1 MQTIQSIIRQLC
13 KTSGI
18 SYRVLS
24 VVTTTFFLNGCSTS
38 LQVTNVGN
46 KAASGVVYALP
57 FTQYDIEIK
66 RRIASCDGSDMKV
79 ATDITMTPM
88 SKTDI
93 NHVYAIDVTSLS
105 RFANHAST
113 NVELFEDTLQLKTIN
128 AEAEDKSLE
137 VIAGTVKSLAT
148 LASVPSP
155 FGAAPGVTRITCYK
169 SPAGIDVI
177 KNQVDTANAQ
187 HTVVKELTE
196 ELVEKTLL
204 ATQLASQVADLAP
217 GRDTNLEQSFANA
230 KKTVKAKQL
239 LLELEEKKLLKL
251 LEPISHTQK
260 VKWPPSGT
268 EMKTATPFRIPV
280 SILKKWVGPSVVEGD
295 PQQVAVDVYFQIERV
310 DTYGVEPSKI
320 SQTTQAVAA
329 SSLQYRTPV
338 SGRLLACKDSACDSD
353 TYKSN
358 VIGQTEGPI
367 AQLGFVNSLPIKT
380 KPFESAKFSAEWTK
394 NGYLLKAGYEKTQS
408 TGESLNTFTDAITTQ
423 YKELSES
430 KVTKEQKELDAEL
443 ERLKALVGIA
453 EAEEK
458 LNPPE
463 PKSDQAKAL
472 EALNADTSLLK
483 AKIERLEAEKKLRE
497 LEGQK

>member
-1 MQTIQSIIRQLC
+1 MQTLKSI
-13 KTSGI
+13 TSKFSSTIGI
-18 SYRVLS
+18 SYRVLF
-24 VVTTTFFLNGCSTS
+24 VVTGTLFLNGCGTS
-38 LQVTNVGN
+38 LQVTKTGN
-46 KAASGVVYALP
+46 QAASGVVYALP

-105 RFANHAST
+105 RFTNHAST
-113 NVELFEDTLQLKTIN
+113 NIELFEDTLQLKTIN
-128 AEAEDKSLE
+128 TEVKDKSLE
-137 VIAGTVKSLAT
+137 VIAGTVKSLAS

-155 FGAAPGVTRITCYK
+155 FGAAPGVPRITCYK
-169 SPAGIDVI
+169 NPAGVDVI
-177 KNQVDTANAQ
+177 KNQVDEANTQ

-196 ELVEKTLL
+196 ELAEKTLL
-204 ATQLASQVADLAP
+204 ATQLASQVTDLAP
-217 GRDTNLEQSFANA
+217 GRDINLEQSLANA
-230 KKTVKAKQL
+230 KQAVKAKQL
-239 LLELEEKKLLKL
+239 QLQLEEKKLKKL

-260 VKWPPSGT
+260 VKWPLSGT

-280 SILKKWVGPSVVEGD
+280 SILKKWVGPTVVEGD
-295 PQQVAVDVYFQIERV
+295 PQQVAVDIYFQIERV
-310 DTYGVEPSKI
+310 DTYGIDPSNVTPVTPAVE
-320 SQTTQAVAA
+320 AG
-329 SSLQYRTPV
+329 SLQYRTPAL
-338 SGRLLACKDSACDSD
+338 GRLLACKDSACDSD
-353 TYKSN
+353 ANKSN

-380 KPFESAKFSAEWTK
+380 KPFESTKFSAEWTK
-394 NGYLLKAGYEKTQS
+394 SGYLLKAGYEKTQS
-408 TGESLNTFTDAITTQ
+408 AGESLNTFTDAITTQ

-430 KVTKEQKELDAEL
+430 KMSEEQRELDAEL

-472 EALNADTSLLK
+472 EALNAETSLLK

-497 LEGQK
+497 MEDQK